1 MKTLLIAIC
10 FAFATPTF
18 ASTSNT
24 TASIAEKVTIKKGM
38 SLEIGDNDDAKD
50 KEKPKG

>member
-10 FAFATPTF
+10 FAFAVPTF

-24 TASIAEKVTIKKGM
+24 PQKTVIKKFVPT
-38 SLEIGDNDDAKD
+38 EIGDNDPPQD